1 MAQGFKVSNGSLK
14 VSHQMVQG
22 FCHESPIGLRY
33 PSVFWYF
40 GILVFFFFFFLGEL
54 WLTSLTFCRDIKCVV
69 INSLVSI

>member
-1 MAQGFKVSNGSLK
+1 MAQGFRVSNESLK

-40 GILVFFFFFFLGEL
+40 GFFFFLAEL

-69 INSLVSI
+69 INSLVPV